1 MRKFFAFA
9 FIFIIPI
16 LVIEVSSQN
25 TKRYLEMLQVQWE
38 NFTKGTEFYGDVVEV
53 IEEKNGKESVHI
65 TKKSKYLLSSNGRY
79 SFVEEIERNNQHKSR
94 KEMFFS
100 DQEKNILC
108 VYYNDGWKLSGKS
121 LAGPSGI
128 ISITEMGNLLPNIV
142 SIHKIDNDLYCKY
155 KNNRDILF
163 STGELI
169 FHCDD
174 MGNIRS
180 VIQIQY
186 LKDGNNQ
193 KIKERKYFLKIE
205 ETSKEK
211 VETSINKYRIT
222 SGNMKVDKMN
232 F

>member
-1 MRKFFAFA
+1 M
-9 FIFIIPI
+9 
-16 LVIEVSSQN
+16 
-25 TKRYLEMLQVQWE
+25 
-38 NFTKGTEFYGDVVEV
+38 
-53 IEEKNGKESVHI
+53 
-65 TKKSKYLLSSNGRY
+65 
-79 SFVEEIERNNQHKSR
+79 
-94 KEMFFS
+94 
-100 DQEKNILC
+100 
-108 VYYNDGWKLSGKS
+108 
-121 LAGPSGI
+121 
-128 ISITEMGNLLPNIV
+128 
-142 SIHKIDNDLYCKY
+142 
-155 KNNRDILF
+155 F

-169 FHCDD
+169 FHCVD